1 MSMRK
6 EPTMLHTSPKLSLR
20 DALRAVFA
28 LGVSL
33 LVFFPVYMAVV
44 TALKTP
50 QEIQSFT
57 FSLLPSRPQ
66 WSNFVMAMR
75 AGNWPR
81 YFFNSVYVTV
91 WSVVLSVITNSLAGF
106 AFARLNF
113 KGRDMIFGLS
123 LIGLMVPPIVNMIP
137 LFLIM
142 KHWPLAGGNNL
153 LGLGGSGLIN
163 THASLIMFFMSNS
176 FGVFLFRQ
184 FFLTFPK
191 SLDDAARIDGAGSLL
206 IFRKIYLPMS
216 TAILGTVVALRTTK
230 VWNEYS
236 WPLIITNTDDMR
248 TVQLALS
255 LFRQEHGIQWHYLMA
270 ATVLITLPLV
280 VLFVIMQRH
289 FVEGIVTTGE
299 KG

>member
-1 MSMRK
+1 
-6 EPTMLHTSPKLSLR
+6 
-20 DALRAVFA
+20 
-28 LGVSL
+28 
-33 LVFFPVYMAVV
+33 MAIV

-50 QEIQSFT
+50 QEIQSFA

-66 WSNFVMAMR
+66 WSNFVMAMGI
-75 AGNWPR
+75 GNWPR

-91 WSVVLSVITNSLAGF
+91 VSVALSVITNSLAGF

-113 KGRDMIFGLS
+113 KGRDVIFGLS

-153 LGLGGSGLIN
+153 LGQGGIGLVN
-163 THASLIMFFMSNS
+163 TYASLIMFFMSNS

-191 SLDDAARIDGAGSLL
+191 SLDDAARIDGAGTFL
-206 IFRKIYLPMS
+206 IFRKIYLPLS
-216 TAILGTVVALRTTK
+216 RAILGTVIALRTTK

-236 WPLIITNTDDMR
+236 WPLIITNTEDMR

-280 VLFVIMQRH
+280 VLFVLMQRH
-289 FVEGIVTTGE
+289 FVAGIVTTGE
-299 KG
+299 KS